1 MASTYESPSTKVKE
15 ESETKTEEE
24 GAARGDFSS
33 EKFAHY
39 VSKTELE
46 KAKGGK
52 PVVAL
57 CGKIWVPKK
66 YDGAPVCPECQRI
79 YNSLSS
85 GSKN

>member
-1 MASTYESPSTKVKE
+1 MTSNNDAPSTAVKENPEAKIEE
-15 ESETKTEEE
+15 ESEIS
-24 GAARGDFSS
+24 GDFAS

-39 VSKTELE
+39 VEKEELA
-46 KAKGGK
+46 KAKEGM

-66 YDGAPVCPECQRI
+66 YNGAPVCPECQRI

-85 GSKN
+85 GSEN